1 MATTE
6 TLAPVDEWVT
16 AFQHDLDVFR
26 RWAADPKVT
35 GLRSRIVGNSFG
47 PSITCTDRQDYEHVL
62 LLLAATGVTAGPES
76 LDATARFVT
85 AKFGKYVALLVRCP
99 RSDA

>member
-26 RWAADPKVT
+26 RWAADPRLT
-35 GLRSRIVGNSFG
+35 GLRTRITGTQLALDIRCDTGRAERVLPFVHESHELVGH
-47 PSITCTDRQDYEHVL
+47 DVV
-62 LLLAATGVTAGPES
+62 AVTF
-76 LDATARFVT
+76 T
-85 AKFGKYVALLVRCP
+85 
-99 RSDA
+99 